1 MTSSGIWSSTQR
13 GNVGAAS
20 RLTESFTRE
29 PYQKLLSSARIVYH
43 VTALAKK
50 GEIAMDIAIDV
61 VLIMAAIGLGFVLY
75 KLNTAIRILNN
86 RVNIIS
92 HTQSTMI
99 REMKSRMDATIE
111 GQSSREAELRKRL
124 ERDFR

>member
-1 MTSSGIWSSTQR
+1 
-13 GNVGAAS
+13 
-20 RLTESFTRE
+20 
-29 PYQKLLSSARIVYH
+29 
-43 VTALAKK
+43 
-50 GEIAMDIAIDV
+50 MDIAIDV
-61 VLIMAAIGLGFVLY
+61 ILIMAAVGLGFVLY

-99 REMKSRMDATIE
+99 REMKSTMDSSIE
-111 GQSSREAELRKRL
+111 GQSSREAELRQRL

>member
-1 MTSSGIWSSTQR
+1 
-13 GNVGAAS
+13 
-20 RLTESFTRE
+20 
-29 PYQKLLSSARIVYH
+29 
-43 VTALAKK
+43 
-50 GEIAMDIAIDV
+50 MDIAIDV
-61 VLIMAAIGLGFVLY
+61 ILIMAAVGLGFVLY

-99 REMKSRMDATIE
+99 REMKSTMDTSID
-111 GQSSREAELRKRL
+111 GQSSREAELRQRL

>member
-1 MTSSGIWSSTQR
+1 
-13 GNVGAAS
+13 
-20 RLTESFTRE
+20 
-29 PYQKLLSSARIVYH
+29 
-43 VTALAKK
+43 
-50 GEIAMDIAIDV
+50 MDIAIDV

-99 REMKSRMDATIE
+99 REMKSRMDATI
-111 GQSSREAELRKRL
+111 
-124 ERDFR
+124 

>member
-1 MTSSGIWSSTQR
+1 
-13 GNVGAAS
+13 
-20 RLTESFTRE
+20 
-29 PYQKLLSSARIVYH
+29 
-43 VTALAKK
+43 
-50 GEIAMDIAIDV
+50 MDIAIDV

-111 GQSSREAELRKRL
+111 GQSSREAELRQRL